1 MNLTTFKA
9 KSSAIFF
16 ALLASFAA
24 LPAMAAGEAA
34 TITSVFT
41 EYKIEVLILV
51 VAFAVVLWT
60 IKGAGLLKPRG

>member
-9 KSSAIFF
+9 KTS
-16 ALLASFAA
+16 LLILAMVASVFS

-34 TITSVFT
+34 SITAVFT

-60 IKGAGLLKPRG
+60 IKGAGLLKPRS